1 MGQLKYVN
9 ESELVFSEPRMP
21 LSPIYG
27 MEILE
32 EINNL
37 RTWNDFVTLC
47 DKYGD
52 WLCYE
57 PFLNKKVARS
67 LCLQDMA

>member
-9 ESELVFSEPRMP
+9 ESELVLCEPP
-21 LSPIYG
+21 HALSPIYG

-57 PFLNKKVARS
+57 LSLTRRWARS